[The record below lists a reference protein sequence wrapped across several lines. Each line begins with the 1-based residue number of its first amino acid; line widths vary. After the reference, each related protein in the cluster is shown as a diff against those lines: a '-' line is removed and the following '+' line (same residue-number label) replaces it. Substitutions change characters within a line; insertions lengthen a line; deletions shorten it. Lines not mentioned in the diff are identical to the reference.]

1 MKREITVAS
10 LAGFCFGVKRAV
22 DTALSLSEKT
32 SLGER
37 VYALGKP
44 VHNSDVCNDLEKR
57 GVKIID
63 SSELCEIMES
73 ASKSSPVTLITR
85 AHGTDKALFDS
96 LVSFSEKNSFFKT
109 VDCTCPFVKRIHTI
123 ATEKTNENSLLCI
136 FGDENHP
143 EVKAIRSYAKGDSV
157 AFDSTDEAK
166 KLITDKKS
174 LILVSQTTQKLS
186 EWEKIQLFFKK
197 YCTNVDFFDTICSVT
212 ENRQNEAVCL
222 ADKVQ
227 LMVVVGGKDSSNT
240 KSLYFVSK
248 KVLDNTVWVENAE
261 ELKSLGLSLPDKIGI
276 TAGASTPAH
285 IIEEVYKTMS
295 EVKENATFEEMLE
308 ESLKTLNTGD
318 IVTGVITSITSTE
331 VHVDLSAKVTGIL
344 AVDEL
349 VPDASQNINDLYKVG
364 DTIEAF
370 VVRVSDVEGV
380 AGLSRKRIERMS
392 EWKKIVEA
400 HKEGTVLE
408 GKVTEAVKGGVII
421 SSGYSKV
428 FVPASQTGVA
438 KDADLS
444 TLIGSTQKFVIIDI
458 NEQRNRAVAS
468 IKTVLRAE
476 HKAATEQFW
485 NEIEEGKKFTGTV
498 KSLTSYGAFVDLG
511 AVDGMVHI
519 SELSWSRIKNPAEV
533 VSVGDTIEVF
543 VKSFDAEKKRIS
555 LGCKTDDNNPWNIF
569 MNNYKVDD
577 VATVKI
583 VGLTPFGAFAEI
595 SPDVDGLI
603 HISQIADKKIGN
615 PAEYLEV
622 GQEVDAKI
630 VAIDEDKK
638 KVSLSIRALL
648 APAAEETAEE
658 AADEE

>member
-32 SLGER
+32 ALGER

-57 GVKIID
+57 GVRIID
-63 SSELCEIMES
+63 ASELDKIMES
-73 ASKSSPVTLITR
+73 ASESSPVTLITR

-109 VDCTCPFVKRIHTI
+109 VDCTCPFVKRIHNI

-143 EVKAIRSYAKGDSV
+143 EVKAIRSYAKGDSA

-583 VGLTPFGAFAEI
+583 VGLTPFGAFADI